1 MISQGIE
8 MEMGIEHWLKIG
20 LSLICLTMGWSFVSG
35 MGSRRDE
42 GDVTRTKKDKIFE
55 GSWFLL

>member
-1 MISQGIE
+1 
-8 MEMGIEHWLKIG
+8 
-20 LSLICLTMGWSFVSG
+20 MGWSFVSG
-35 MGSRRDE
+35 MGSRKDE